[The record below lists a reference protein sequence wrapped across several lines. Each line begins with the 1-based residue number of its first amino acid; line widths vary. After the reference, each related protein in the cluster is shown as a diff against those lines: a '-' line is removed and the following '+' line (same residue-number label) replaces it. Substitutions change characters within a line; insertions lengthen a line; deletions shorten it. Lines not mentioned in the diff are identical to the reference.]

1 VAAISGTPSGTA
13 GGTMPLVEHLRELRS
28 RLTRAVL
35 AIVVGTVVGFVF
47 YGPILDFLTQPY
59 NEMRP
64 ILQGEGIESELVIT
78 GVGGAFQFQ
87 LKISLV
93 FGLLASSP
101 IWLWQIWAFVLPA
114 LHRHEK
120 KWALLLA
127 GTGAPLFVGG
137 AALAYLVLPKAMQIL
152 IGFVPDGFGSL
163 VTGAEYFDFIIKMLL
178 VFGVAAE
185 IPLVVVMLNRLG
197 LVSARQLASAR
208 PWTII
213 GIFVFAAIATPTTD
227 PLTMLFLAA
236 PMTVLYL
243 VSEVIAKITDR
254 RRGRAA
260 ADATPDDEASPLDE
274 TRSIEGPE
282 PVDRPDGPPPV

>member
-1 VAAISGTPSGTA
+1 
-13 GGTMPLVEHLRELRS
+13 MPLVEHLRELRT

-35 AIVVGTVVGFVF
+35 VIVVGTVLGFVF
-47 YGPILDFLTQPY
+47 YGPILEFLTEPY
-59 NEMRP
+59 NDMRP
-64 ILQGEGIESELVIT
+64 LLQEQGIESELVIT

-93 FGLLASSP
+93 FGLIASSP
-101 IWLWQIWAFVLPA
+101 FWLWQIWAFVLPA

-127 GTGAPLFVGG
+127 GTGAPLFIGG
-137 AALAYLVLPKAMQIL
+137 AALAYVVLPKAMQVL

-197 LVSARQLASAR
+197 VVSAKQLANAR
-208 PWTII
+208 PWTVI

-227 PLTMLFLAA
+227 PLTMIFLAA
-236 PMTVLYL
+236 PMTALYL
-243 VSEVIAKITDR
+243 VAEVITKITDR
-254 RRGRAA
+254 RRGRKAL
-260 ADATPDDEASPLDE
+260 DELDDDEASPLD
-274 TRSIEGPE
+274 
-282 PVDRPDGPPPV
+282 GPPPLDEGPTPV

>member
-1 VAAISGTPSGTA
+1 MASLSGAPSGAA

-28 RLTRAVL
+28 RLTRAVI
-35 AIVVGTVVGFVF
+35 AIAVFTILGLVF
-47 YGPILDFLTQPY
+47 YAPILNFLTHPY

-64 ILQGEGIESELVIT
+64 LLEREGIDTQLIIT
-78 GVGGAFQFQ
+78 GVGGAFQYQ

-101 IWLWQIWAFVLPA
+101 FWLWQIWAFVLPA

-120 KWALLLA
+120 RWALLLA
-127 GTGAPLFVGG
+127 GTGAPLFIGG
-137 AALAYLVLPKAMQIL
+137 AALAYVVLPKAMEIL

-163 VTGAEYFDFIIKMLL
+163 VTGAEYFDFIVKMML

-185 IPLVVVMLNRLG
+185 IPLVVVLLNRLG
-197 LVSARQLASAR
+197 LVSAKQLASAR

-227 PLTMLFLAA
+227 PLTMLFLAV
-236 PMTVLYL
+236 PMTILYL
-243 VSEVIAKITDR
+243 ISEVIAKLTDR
-254 RRGRAA
+254 RRGRERVDET
-260 ADATPDDEASPLDE
+260 ADDDASPLDE
-274 TRSIEGPE
+274 PSELEGPSS
-282 PVDRPDGPPPV
+282 VDD

>member
-1 VAAISGTPSGTA
+1 MASLSGAPSGSA
-13 GGTMPLVEHLRELRS
+13 GGTMPLVEHLRELRT

-35 AIVVGTVVGFVF
+35 AIAVFTILGLVF
-47 YGPILDFLTQPY
+47 YAPILDFLTHPY

-64 ILQGEGIESELVIT
+64 LLEREGIDTQLIIT
-78 GVGGAFQFQ
+78 GVGGAFQYQ

-101 IWLWQIWAFVLPA
+101 FWLWQIWAFVLPA

-120 KWALLLA
+120 RWALLLA
-127 GTGAPLFVGG
+127 GTGAPLFIGG
-137 AALAYLVLPKAMQIL
+137 AALAYVVLPKAMEIL

-163 VTGAEYFDFIIKMLL
+163 VTGAEYFDFIVKMML

-185 IPLVVVMLNRLG
+185 IPLVVVLLNRLG
-197 LVSARQLASAR
+197 LVSAKQLASAR

-213 GIFVFAAIATPTTD
+213 GIFVFAAVATPTTD
-227 PLTMLFLAA
+227 PLTMLFLAV

-243 VSEVIAKITDR
+243 ISEVIAKLTDR
-254 RRGRAA
+254 KRGRERV
-260 ADATPDDEASPLDE
+260 DATADDDASPLDGPS
-274 TRSIEGPE
+274 RLEGPSS
-282 PVDRPDGPPPV
+282 VDE

>member
-1 VAAISGTPSGTA
+1 LASLSGAPSGAA

-35 AIVVGTVVGFVF
+35 AIAVFTILGLVF
-47 YGPILDFLTQPY
+47 YAPILNFLTHPY

-64 ILQGEGIESELVIT
+64 LLEREGIDTQLIIT
-78 GVGGAFQFQ
+78 GVGGAFQYQ

-101 IWLWQIWAFVLPA
+101 FWLWQIWAFVLPA

-120 KWALLLA
+120 RWALLLA
-127 GTGAPLFVGG
+127 GTGAPLFIGG
-137 AALAYLVLPKAMQIL
+137 AALAYVVLPKAMEIL

-163 VTGAEYFDFIIKMLL
+163 VTGAEYFDFIVKMML

-185 IPLVVVMLNRLG
+185 IPLVVVLLNRLG
-197 LVSARQLASAR
+197 LVSAKQLASAR

-227 PLTMLFLAA
+227 PLTMLFLAV
-236 PMTVLYL
+236 PMTILYL
-243 VSEVIAKITDR
+243 ISEVIAKLTDR
-254 RRGRAA
+254 KRGRERVDET
-260 ADATPDDEASPLDE
+260 ADDDASPLDGPSE
-274 TRSIEGPE
+274 LEGPSS
-282 PVDRPDGPPPV
+282 VDD

>member
-1 VAAISGTPSGTA
+1 MASLSGAPSASA
-13 GGTMPLVEHLRELRS
+13 GGTMPLVEHLRELRT

-35 AIVVGTVVGFVF
+35 AIAVFTILGLVF
-47 YGPILDFLTQPY
+47 YAPILNFLTHPY

-64 ILQGEGIESELVIT
+64 LLEREGIDTQLIIT
-78 GVGGAFQFQ
+78 GVGGAFQYQ

-101 IWLWQIWAFVLPA
+101 FWLWQIWAFVLPA

-120 KWALLLA
+120 RWALLLA
-127 GTGAPLFVGG
+127 GTGAPLFIGG
-137 AALAYLVLPKAMQIL
+137 AALAYVVLPKAMEIL

-163 VTGAEYFDFIIKMLL
+163 VTGAEYFDFIVKMML

-185 IPLVVVMLNRLG
+185 IPLVVVLLNRLG
-197 LVSARQLASAR
+197 LVSAKQLASAR

-227 PLTMLFLAA
+227 PLTMLFLAV
-236 PMTVLYL
+236 PMTILYL
-243 VSEVIAKITDR
+243 ISEVIAKLTDR
-254 RRGRAA
+254 RRGRGSV
-260 ADATPDDEASPLDE
+260 DATADDDASTLDGPSE
-274 TRSIEGPE
+274 LEGPSSI
-282 PVDRPDGPPPV
+282 DD

>member
-1 VAAISGTPSGTA
+1 MASLSGAPSGAA

-28 RLTRAVL
+28 RLTRAVI
-35 AIVVGTVVGFVF
+35 AIAVFTILGLVF
-47 YGPILDFLTQPY
+47 YASILNFLTHPY

-64 ILQGEGIESELVIT
+64 LLEREGIDTQLIIT
-78 GVGGAFQFQ
+78 GVGGAFQYQ

-101 IWLWQIWAFVLPA
+101 FWLWQIWAFVLPA

-120 KWALLLA
+120 RWALLLA
-127 GTGAPLFVGG
+127 GTGAPLFIGG
-137 AALAYLVLPKAMQIL
+137 AALAYVVLPKAMEIL

-163 VTGAEYFDFIIKMLL
+163 VTGAEYFDFIVKMML

-185 IPLVVVMLNRLG
+185 IPLVVVLLNRLG
-197 LVSARQLASAR
+197 LVSAKQLASAR

-227 PLTMLFLAA
+227 PLTMLFLAV
-236 PMTVLYL
+236 PMTILYL
-243 VSEVIAKITDR
+243 ISEVIAKLTDR
-254 RRGRAA
+254 RRGRERVDET
-260 ADATPDDEASPLDE
+260 ADDDASPLDGPSE
-274 TRSIEGPE
+274 LEGPSS
-282 PVDRPDGPPPV
+282 VDD

>member
-1 VAAISGTPSGTA
+1 MASLSGAPSGSV
-13 GGTMPLVEHLRELRS
+13 GGTMPLVEHLRELRT

-35 AIVVGTVVGFVF
+35 AIAVFTILGLVF
-47 YGPILDFLTQPY
+47 YAPILDFLTHPY

-64 ILQGEGIESELVIT
+64 LLEREGIDTQLIIT
-78 GVGGAFQFQ
+78 GVGGAFQYQ

-101 IWLWQIWAFVLPA
+101 FWLWQIWAFVLPA

-120 KWALLLA
+120 RWALLLA
-127 GTGAPLFVGG
+127 GTGAPLFIGG
-137 AALAYLVLPKAMQIL
+137 AALAYVVLPKAMEIL

-163 VTGAEYFDFIIKMLL
+163 VTGAEYFDFIVKMML

-185 IPLVVVMLNRLG
+185 IPLVVVLLNRLG
-197 LVSARQLASAR
+197 LVSAKQLASAR

-227 PLTMLFLAA
+227 PLTMLFLAV
-236 PMTVLYL
+236 PMTILYL
-243 VSEVIAKITDR
+243 ISEVIAKLTDR
-254 RRGRAA
+254 KRGRERV
-260 ADATPDDEASPLDE
+260 DATADDDASTLDAPSE
-274 TRSIEGPE
+274 LEGPSS
-282 PVDRPDGPPPV
+282 VDD